1 MKGYDKAAH
10 PVQILPKKIIKVNQ
24 PVISIALTVGI
35 LLFIFSGR
43 MLSFNRT
50 QRWLVYSVTNK
61 LNVSG
66 TTDTT
71 GSSTP
76 LFSSFSPSSYPYNTP
91 SFPTQ
96 AFPSEIQPYRPP
108 QAVKDAHISKITS
121 CDDVFAALSSNGEVF
136 TFSVPNF
143 GSTMESLSGSVPLSF
158 EGRVGG
164 GAPFKPQRVWALR
177 KKFSAVK
184 VSFFRMTFSIAHEL
198 T

>member
-1 MKGYDKAAH
+1 
-10 PVQILPKKIIKVNQ
+10 
-24 PVISIALTVGI
+24 
-35 LLFIFSGR
+35 
-43 MLSFNRT
+43 MLIFNRT
-50 QRWLVYSVTNK
+50 QPWLVCFGTNK
-61 LNVSG
+61 SNVSG

-76 LFSSFSPSSYPYNTP
+76 LFSSSFPSSHQYNTP

-136 TFSVPNF
+136 TFSVPNL
-143 GSTMESLSGSVPLSF
+143 GSTMESGSVPLS

-184 VSFFRMTFSIAHEL
+184 VCCFRMTLLIVHEL